1 MKKSLKQSFLLAA
14 ILPVVFLGIIVTF
27 FSVKSVYN
35 ALEKEVESEL
45 YSVAGGVE
53 TYLDIMYPGDYVQ
66 VGEEELVLFKG
77 EKTLNDRFEFLDGIK
92 EKTGLDISLFF
103 GNIRFLTTFTDVNG
117 ERLLG
122 VRTHLL
128 VEHEVL
134 QGGVGKLY
142 NNVEINGQRYFTY
155 YYPLKNADSACVGMI
170 EVAKSAAEVESMV
183 YKSAMPSLFVSFLVM
198 VLAIIFTLNYSTK
211 LVTDITKLQNFM
223 KDVSGGNLRK
233 KFDSGSIRRNDEI
246 EDMCNS
252 ALEMQRSLR
261 KYIESDPLTQLD
273 NRRGANATL
282 KEYEDGP
289 YTIVMGDIDFF
300 KKVND
305 TYGHDAGDIVL
316 KEVANVL
323 KKNMRGRGFAARW
336 GGEEFMLGFKSE
348 NLTHILKCVEEVLDE
363 IREKE
368 IICGENTI
376 KITMSFGIATKM
388 PEMSI
393 EEVIKQADE
402 RLYLAKTG
410 GRNQI
415 ICPVEEN
422 ESLETA
428 EEKVRVDSDILD
440 YINELKGERDGG
452 TDI

>member
-1 MKKSLKQSFLLAA
+1 MKKSLKKSFLLAT

-27 FSVKSVYN
+27 FSIESVYN
-35 ALEKEVESEL
+35 VLGKEVESEL
-45 YSVAGGVE
+45 YSVAGSVE
-53 TYLDIMYPGDYVQ
+53 TYLDIMYPGDYIQ
-66 VGEEELVLFKG
+66 LGKEELVLFKG
-77 EKTLNDRFEFLDGIK
+77 EKALNDRFEFLDGIK

-103 GNIRFLTTFTDVNG
+103 GNIRFLTTFTDGNG

-122 VRTHLL
+122 MRTHML

-134 QGGVGKLY
+134 QDGVGKFY
-142 NNVEINGQRYFTY
+142 NNVKINGQRYFTY
-155 YYPLKNADSACVGMI
+155 YYPLKNADMNCVGMI

-183 YKSAMPSLFVSFLVM
+183 YKSAMPLVLVSIVVM
-198 VLAIIFTLNYSTK
+198 VLAIIFTWNYSTK
-211 LVTDITKLQNFM
+211 LVSDISKLRNFM
-223 KDVSGGNLRK
+223 KEVSGGNLRK
-233 KFDSGSIRRNDEI
+233 KFESDIIYRDDEI

-282 KEYEDGP
+282 KEYEDGE
-289 YTIVMGDIDFF
+289 YTIVMGDIDYF

-305 TYGHDAGDIVL
+305 TYGHEAGDIVL
-316 KEVANVL
+316 KEVADIL

-336 GGEEFMLGFKSE
+336 GGEEFMLGFKSG
-348 NLTHILKCVEEVLDE
+348 NLTHILKCVEEILDE
-363 IREKE
+363 IRDKE
-368 IICGENTI
+368 IICDESNI
-376 KITMSFGIATKM
+376 NITMSFGIATKV
-388 PEMSI
+388 PEMSL
-393 EEVIKQADE
+393 EDVIRQADE
-402 RLYLAKTG
+402 RLYSAKTG

-415 ICPVEEN
+415 VCPVEE
-422 ESLETA
+422 SETV
-428 EEKVRVDSDILD
+428 EEIIKVDSDILE